1 MHPTIATALR
11 ALALAAAV
19 PLCALPARAQTVAGT
34 VVDSTSGAVVRGAY
48 VALLDPAG
56 HTVGGAES
64 DSLGKFALRA
74 PAAGTYRL
82 RTTHIGYWNAT
93 SASVKVG
100 AADALTVQLQIVPRP
115 IEVDGLTI
123 SAAAPVRHLAE
134 GGFYRRQR
142 MGFGHYITRDEIAA
156 SAAFTLTDLLRRHP
170 GVQVIAVDGET
181 DVLLRSGRTMSLRG
195 ICLPSVAI
203 DGNVIRSGGVNAVAG
218 LTTLVPSVLNIEAIE
233 IYNGQG
239 GLPGWASGTV
249 SPCGALLIWMKR

>member
-1 MHPTIATALR
+1 MIATALR
-11 ALALAAAV
+11 ALALVAAV
-19 PLCALPARAQTVAGT
+19 TLCALPARAQTVVGT
-34 VVDSTSGAVVRGAY
+34 VVDSTSGAAIRGVY

-56 HTVGGAES
+56 HAVSGTES

-82 RTTHIGYWNAT
+82 RTTHLGYWNAT
-93 SASVKVG
+93 SAPVRVG
-100 AADALTVQLQIVPRP
+100 ADGALSIQLQVVARP
-115 IEVDGLTI
+115 ITVDGLTV

-142 MGFGHYITRDEIAA
+142 MGFGHYITRDEIVA

-170 GVQVIAVDGET
+170 GAQIITVDGEADDN
-181 DVLLRSGRTMSLRG
+181 DVILRSGRTMSFRG
-195 ICLPSVAI
+195 LCLPSVAI

-218 LTTLVPSVLNIEAIE
+218 LQTLVPSVLDIEAIE

-249 SPCGALLIWMKR
+249 SPCGAILIWTRR